1 MDGRRG
7 YVFVKLRYITLLA
20 AVLVVLDDG
29 GNGPFSKGESVFFS
43 AVHQNVMLGIML
55 GTKI

>member
-29 GNGPFSKGESVFFS
+29 GNGPFSNGESVFFLPS
-43 AVHQNVMLGIML
+43 IKM
-55 GTKI
+55 